1 MNEQV
6 SGKVVTYCRLRPTCT
21 TPKPGITG
29 LVGSRYIASRAS
41 ARSGTFVYDTFQF
54 AEGDKQKDGIRFKMP
69 QSELVGGEFGDSSDH
84 AAFSF
89 DGTLGET
96 CSQEEVFERVGSPI
110 LESFLKGVNSCIC
123 CYGQTGAGK
132 TWTMSG
138 GETFQS
144 RGLVQRTIEGL
155 FDRIEKAGA
164 NTAPNV
170 FVSYMEIYNEVIYD
184 LLGETSELQ
193 TDLESLPRV
202 TLREDESGYTHTINL
217 TLHAVQS
224 GEEAMNIFMFGN
236 ANRMVSSTL
245 MNDASSR
252 SHCIFTIHL
261 ESSPESSIV
270 QSCKLNLV
278 DLAGSERVWKTGLSE
293 TNLREARYINKS
305 LHHFEQVM
313 HALYQKSNHV
323 PYRNS
328 ALTSVLRESLGG
340 TFKTVLIGNVSL
352 DACNF
357 RETLTTCRFIQ
368 RCGNI
373 KRVPIQIVSREL
385 EKNKREVQSTNKYS
399 FPLKPCRENQFA
411 FTCDQL
417 SDSEDSVSL
426 RDLQERCGS
435 NMSLFPKNLRK
446 SLIEHIRA
454 HGLDYRVT
462 CVGDLCAIIQVLLAK
477 LTQSDLKRKELEA
490 KLQPETEII
499 EIEIPNQQ
507 WSKSPANLPE

>member
-1 MNEQV
+1 
-6 SGKVVTYCRLRPTCT
+6 
-21 TPKPGITG
+21 
-29 LVGSRYIASRAS
+29 
-41 ARSGTFVYDTFQF
+41 
-54 AEGDKQKDGIRFKMP
+54 
-69 QSELVGGEFGDSSDH
+69 
-84 AAFSF
+84 
-89 DGTLGET
+89 
-96 CSQEEVFERVGSPI
+96 
-110 LESFLKGVNSCIC
+110 
-123 CYGQTGAGK
+123 
-132 TWTMSG
+132 MSG

-155 FDRIEKAGA
+155 FDRIQKAGA
-164 NTAPNV
+164 TTAPNV

-184 LLGETSELQ
+184 LLGDTSELQ

-202 TLREDESGYTHTINL
+202 TLREDESGFTHTINL

-261 ESSPESSIV
+261 ESSPDSSIV

-313 HALYQKSNHV
+313 HALYQKSSHV

-340 TFKTVLIGNVSL
+340 NFKTVLVGNVSV
-352 DACNF
+352 DAGNF
-357 RETLTTCRFIQ
+357 RETVTTCRFIQ

-373 KRVPIQIVSREL
+373 KRVPIRIV
-385 EKNKREVQSTNKYS
+385 EKNKREVESTHKYS
-399 FPLKPCRENQFA
+399 FPLKPTRDNVFV
-411 FTCDQL
+411 FTCDAL

-446 SLIEHIRA
+446 SLIEHIRT

-490 KLQPETEII
+490 QLQPPEPEII
-499 EIEIPNQQ
+499 EFEIPNQQ